1 MVPDMTDKQSHARS
15 FAAEAVARLY
25 SGELTESE
33 ERNIESWLEAD
44 PCHRAEFQKMLDA
57 WDIAGAAGESGGSTE
72 EKRTRGS
79 WVGRR
84 FPFGIAASLLVLAGV
99 SLLMFVLHGPDTA
112 LTRYQTGIGEMREV
126 ELVDGSRVTLN
137 TDTGILV
144 EFSKTS
150 RRIVLDRGEAFFDI
164 EKDVSRPLT
173 VLAGDRVITVL
184 GTSFNVSWD
193 GRDVTVAVIEGRVA
207 VQAEGAD
214 QPAAANLLR
223 LDDASGASLDSGEPG
238 GGVVLLAGEVAQI
251 SRRTEPVIEAVS
263 RNTDRYQ
270 SWRFGYIR
278 FDDEPLRVV
287 VKEINRYTSK
297 PLDIQDARIANMK
310 VSGLF
315 HTAEIDNTI
324 SGLELIFPVK
334 IVDRGDRFLIVAAD

>member
-1 MVPDMTDKQSHARS
+1 MTTKQSHES
-15 FAAEAVARLY
+15 NFAAEAVARLY
-25 SGELTESE
+25 SGRMTEAE

-44 PCHRAEFQKMLDA
+44 PRHRAEFQKMLDA
-57 WDIAGAAGESGGSTE
+57 WDIAGAAGVPGGDGE
-72 EKRTRGS
+72 EKQTRGS
-79 WVGRR
+79 GVGRR
-84 FPFGIAASLLVLAGV
+84 FLFGIAASLLAVAGV
-99 SLLMFVLHGPDTA
+99 SLLMFALRGPDTA

-137 TDTGILV
+137 TNTRMLV
-144 EFSKTS
+144 EFSETS

-164 EKDVSRPLT
+164 AKDESRPLT
-173 VLAGDRVITVL
+173 VSAGDRVITVL

-223 LDDASGASLDSGEPG
+223 LDDASGASLGSGGPG

-251 SRRTEPVIEAVS
+251 SRKTEPVIEAVS

-278 FDDEPLRVV
+278 FDNEPLSVV

-297 PLDIQDARIANMK
+297 PLDVQDARVADMK
-310 VSGLF
+310 VSGVF
-315 HTAEIDNTI
+315 RTSDIDNTI
-324 SGLELIFPVK
+324 LGLELIFPVK
-334 IVDRGDRFLIVAAD
+334 IVDRGDHFLIVVAD